1 MSELLNY
8 EYLEN
13 PRNNVRREV
22 FRNDMN
28 EIAPDGLALH
38 LSREGLSSVEE
49 GHRRALESQK
59 QMEEMARQELEY
71 REPTPGELIAQNGAM
86 VVELRNQMYRQD
98 DYDLAA

>member
-1 MSELLNY
+1 MPELLNY
-8 EYLEN
+8 EYLPN
-13 PRNNVRREV
+13 DSADMRREV

-49 GHRRALESQK
+49 GHRRALESQE
-59 QMEEMARQELEY
+59 QMARIARQELEY